1 MEEDSY
7 MPALPPGYQLKK
19 NSYSPSDE
27 EDGGIGPNLPSH
39 MRKRKHTDIDDRTE
53 QITSTI
59 GPTLPP
65 HLKARKEVDKSGPTD
80 HHETEII
87 GPVLPSHLLKLKC
100 SENVSIGPVIP
111 SSNYVTSKDSSE
123 DEEERD
129 EIGPALPP
137 GFKNR
142 SVSDNDD
149 QASIGPMLPP
159 GFKKQTVDDDED
171 SFGPALPPGFKPV
184 HLSVDGF
191 NEDVIGPLPS
201 EMMTGDLTNAAAVE
215 IEQRARKMKEK
226 LTDAPSKDAPKERE
240 AWMTELPTEM
250 KKNFGLTARTFRT
263 RVIPEKDKDTSVWTD
278 TPADKARK
286 EKEAREKG
294 ERRGSS
300 RAAAV
305 PSSSSR
311 DKAHAKAIHT
321 HNKSKRPE
329 SLLEMHQKKM
339 KKKKKKDKEKDK
351 DKPKERRPFD
361 RDTDL
366 QVNRF
371 DNAQRNAIIKKSQQL
386 NSRFSHGGSTSSF
399 L

>member
-1 MEEDSY
+1 
-7 MPALPPGYQLKK
+7 
-19 NSYSPSDE
+19 
-27 EDGGIGPNLPSH
+27 
-39 MRKRKHTDIDDRTE
+39 MRKRKHTDVDDGTG
-53 QITSTI
+53 TPSTM
-59 GPTLPP
+59 GPVLPP
-65 HLKARKEVDKSGPTD
+65 HLKVRKETDISGPAD
-80 HHETEII
+80 HHETDII
-87 GPVLPSHLLKLKC
+87 GPVLPPHLLKSKC
-100 SENVSIGPVIP
+100 SEDVNIGPVIP
-111 SSNYVTSKDSSE
+111 SSNYVANSDSSE
-123 DEEERD
+123 DEEARD

-142 SVSDNDD
+142 SVSNHDD

-159 GFKKQTVDDDED
+159 GFKKQTVDDEDD
-171 SFGPALPPGFKPV
+171 SFGPAFPPGFKPV
-184 HLSVDGF
+184 HLSAAGF

-201 EMMTGDLTNAAAVE
+201 EMMTGDLTKAAAAE
-215 IEQRARKMKEK
+215 IEQRAQKMKEK
-226 LTDAPSKDAPKERE
+226 LTDAPGKDAPKERE

-263 RVIPEKDKDTSVWTD
+263 RVIPEKDKDASVWTD

-286 EKEAREKG
+286 EKEAREKY

-300 RAAAV
+300 QDTAQ
-305 PSSSSR
+305 PSSSSK
-311 DKAHAKAIHT
+311 DKAHAKAVHK
-321 HNKSKRPE
+321 HNKSKRPD

-361 RDTDL
+361 RDSDL

-386 NSRFSHGGSTSSF
+386 NTRFSHGGSTSSF